1 MSRKKGKK
9 GRSPFQNKFGPQPNH
24 MTTKTGPDNSRT
36 KLSGDVGAASAEQ
49 KLVAENKEKLMEE
62 VGVASEAELNKLR
75 EELKTLQAELHEREQ
90 VIQEKSETVAASDSR
105 VNEHREALARR
116 EAELLRLERD
126 LQEREINAANG
137 FLVQNRESLK
147 QLNDACQDLEEQKA
161 NLFVDLQKMQLE
173 SREKIAEECQ
183 SLNRSMEARAQELDE
198 RDATIIAREEALA
211 EQQDRRKLE
220 LKSAKRLREV
230 LRSELENEFQAEL
243 ESIQSKLT
251 REHEKGQT
259 MALKMDELQ
268 RELDEFAH
276 LQDVL
281 AGKSPEALLEER
293 DELKKRLR
301 VEMRRVQELE
311 ELNEENDTDALTEE
325 CERLQDENK
334 TLRQKLEE
342 LKARDHSV
350 KMGVLERER
359 WTQEKRLLQ
368 EEKKLIGAQ
377 VKDLESRLGS
387 LTDSQSAEEA
397 FPELCRMDREHSY
410 QTKAA
415 VEPVTDLEQFT
426 QELKHRI
433 AALNPDNPLYFR
445 DEDLQL
451 FVGGLAMSQLH
462 VFQGISGTGKTSLAK
477 AFAKAVGGECQDIAV
492 QAGWRDRSDLLGHY
506 NAFEKRFYEKDCL
519 QALYR
524 AAMPNAQ
531 DRLNI
536 VLLDEMNL
544 SRPEQYF
551 ADFLSALEKE
561 PGDRWIPLMESAP
574 KNAPQGL
581 RLGREIEVPENLWFI
596 GTANQDETTSE
607 LADKTHD
614 RAFVLEL
621 PRHEG
626 KFSINHSYGNA
637 TFSFTSLKSAFKWS
651 QKSEAENVKGLLELV
666 AASRLTNVLEDRF
679 GLGWGNRFER
689 QALRFLPVVKMAGG
703 TFEQGLDHLLSTR
716 LFRPGKITGRY
727 DVDFEDLDQVEVALT
742 ELFESIGDKSAPS
755 RCMNALEWDR
765 RRLERGV

>member
-9 GRSPFQNKFGPQPNH
+9 GRNPFQNKFGPQPNN
-24 MTTKTGPDNSRT
+24 MTTKTSPDNGPSQV
-36 KLSGDVGAASAEQ
+36 SGDVGAASVAQ

-62 VGVASEAELNKLR
+62 VGVAGEAELNKLR
-75 EELKTLQAELHEREQ
+75 EELKTFQAELHERAQ
-90 VIQEKSETVAASDSR
+90 VIQERSETVAASESR

-116 EAELLRLERD
+116 EAELLSLERD
-126 LQEREINAANG
+126 LLEREINAANG

-147 QLNDACQDLEEQKA
+147 RLSDACQDLEEQKA

-173 SREKIAEECQ
+173 SREKIAEERQ
-183 SLNRSMEARAQELDE
+183 SLNRGMEARAQELDE
-198 RDATIIAREEALA
+198 REATITAREEALA

-243 ESIQSKLT
+243 ESIQSKLA
-251 REHEKGQT
+251 REHEKGQSL
-259 MALKMDELQ
+259 ALKMDELQ
-268 RELDEFAH
+268 SELDEFAH

-293 DELKKRLR
+293 DDLKKKLR
-301 VEMRRVQELE
+301 EQMRRVQELE
-311 ELNEENDTDALTEE
+311 ELNEENETDALTEE

-334 TLRQKLEE
+334 ILRQKLEE

-377 VKDLESRLGS
+377 VKDLESRLSS

-397 FPELCRMDREHSY
+397 FPELCRMDREHGY

-581 RLGREIEVPENLWFI
+581 RLGRQIEVPENLWFI

-637 TFSFTSLKSAFKWS
+637 TFSFTSLKSAFKRS
-651 QKSEAENVKGLLELV
+651 QKSEAEDVKGLLELV
-666 AASRLTNVLEDRF
+666 AASRLTSVLEDRF

-703 TFEQGLDHLLSTR
+703 TFAQGLDHLLSTR

-727 DVDFEDLDQVEVALT
+727 DVNFEDLDEVEVALI

-755 RCMNALEWDR
+755 RCMNALESDR